1 MLFRLY
7 QCNFQTQLV
16 SNHFENVRF
25 TNNNNHNNSN
35 LAIDIPLD
43 SSSCRLFRG
52 RIVIWNVSFCGGT
65 QRKTLEAGRQPTK
78 I

>member
-1 MLFRLY
+1 M
-7 QCNFQTQLV
+7 
-16 SNHFENVRF
+16 VRF
-25 TNNNNHNNSN
+25 TDNNNNHNNSN
-35 LAIDIPLD
+35 LAVDIPLD
-43 SSSCRLFRG
+43 GSSCRLFRG